1 MADDN
6 PIIAVLSKRLVQLDK
21 EIRQGQTQVDFHAR
35 KQRELQ
41 GEIDKKDQE
50 AQTILDHLVA
60 LKQGV

>member
-6 PIIAVLSKRLVQLDK
+6 PIIEVLSKRLVQLDK
-21 EIRQGQTQVDFHAR
+21 EIRQAQTGVDYHAR

>member
-21 EIRQGQTQVDFHAR
+21 EIRQAQTGVDYHAR
-35 KQRELQ
+35 KQQELQ
-41 GEIDKKDQE
+41 GEIDKKDRE
-50 AQTILDHLVA
+50 AQEILDHLVA